1 MRLILLVITKVL
13 WNLSYKKYSEMGIFV
28 CIKFFFFFLKGNLDD
43 IGDDAFSIM
52 DKIKLKRTIAGSCI
66 LSI

>member
-1 MRLILLVITKVL
+1 
-13 WNLSYKKYSEMGIFV
+13 MGIFV
-28 CIKFFFFFLKGNLDD
+28 CIKFFFFFFKGNLDD